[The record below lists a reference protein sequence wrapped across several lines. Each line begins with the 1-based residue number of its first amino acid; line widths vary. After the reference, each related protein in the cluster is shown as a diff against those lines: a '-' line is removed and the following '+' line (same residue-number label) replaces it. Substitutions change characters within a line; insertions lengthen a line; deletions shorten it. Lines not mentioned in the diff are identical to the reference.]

1 MWICLP
7 SSKTFVFLLFEGK
20 SEQGLLLGFPSSP
33 LWEGMGW
40 AWDRQQCKQPACR
53 SLPCSLPELQVCK
66 ESTLAA
72 SLQLWEELGLLH
84 RGHSEAS
91 CWKQSNLLPWQQ
103 HPWASQEELTPGR
116 SKHWRC

>member
-40 AWDRQQCKQPACR
+40 AWDRQQCKQPASR

-66 ESTLAA
+66 ESMLAA

-91 CWKQSNLLPWQQ
+91 CWKQGNLLPWQQ